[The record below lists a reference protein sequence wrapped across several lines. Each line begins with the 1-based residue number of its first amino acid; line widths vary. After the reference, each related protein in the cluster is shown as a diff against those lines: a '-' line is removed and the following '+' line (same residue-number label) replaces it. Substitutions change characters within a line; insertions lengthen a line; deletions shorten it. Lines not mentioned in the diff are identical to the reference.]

1 MKRATARKRSIT
13 NPELVMTAFR
23 KTDKPLTAYEI
34 LDKLRPQGVSAP
46 PTVYRA
52 LDRLIEDG
60 RVHRLDSLNAFV
72 ACAHPHHGA
81 SAMFSICDSCGAVE
95 EFSDPALGKRLGQW
109 AKSTGFKID
118 RSVIEVRGLC
128 RDCQA

>member
-1 MKRATARKRSIT
+1 MKRATLRKRAVT

-52 LDRLIEDG
+52 LGRLIEDG

-72 ACAHPHHGA
+72 ACARPHHGA
-81 SAMFSICDSCGAVE
+81 SAMFSICDSCGTAE
-95 EFSDPALGKRLGQW
+95 EFSDPSLGRRLGQW
-109 AKSTGFKID
+109 AKGTGFQID

-128 RDCQA
+128 GDCQ

>member
-1 MKRATARKRSIT
+1 MKRATKRAIT
-13 NPELVMTAFR
+13 NPELVMGAFR
-23 KTDKPLTAYEI
+23 KSGKPLTAYEI

-72 ACAHPHHGA
+72 ACARPHHDA
-81 SAMFSICDSCGAVE
+81 SAMFSICDSCGTAE
-95 EFSDPALGKRLGQW
+95 EFYDPALSKRLEQW

-128 RDCQA
+128 GDCQA